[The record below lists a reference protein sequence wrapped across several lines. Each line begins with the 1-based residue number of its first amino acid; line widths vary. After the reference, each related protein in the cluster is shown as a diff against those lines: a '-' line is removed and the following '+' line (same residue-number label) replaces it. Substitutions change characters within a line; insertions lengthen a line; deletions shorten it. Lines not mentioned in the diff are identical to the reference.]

1 MVCHFFISIKEA
13 DWGECEVH
21 GVKAVEGELHIWF
34 AKQRKEKTNK
44 ENENR
49 RERLRA
55 GEEGGNTLLRH
66 SQKKTGNDSLRTFMK
81 R

>member
-44 ENENR
+44 ENDPPQALTKTDWK
-49 RERLRA
+49 RLS
-55 GEEGGNTLLRH
+55 H
-66 SQKKTGNDSLRTFMK
+66 RTFM
-81 R
+81 RR